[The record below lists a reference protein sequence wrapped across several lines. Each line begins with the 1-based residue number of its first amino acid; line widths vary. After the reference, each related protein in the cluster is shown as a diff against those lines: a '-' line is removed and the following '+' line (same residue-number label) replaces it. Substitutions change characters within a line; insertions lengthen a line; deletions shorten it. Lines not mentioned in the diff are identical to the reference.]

1 MSQEDQH
8 KHKMVRADS
17 LEAGMTG
24 RHRCERC
31 KDYEKERF
39 RIFLQD
45 GGDKNDFKK
54 KDHKTYDVCL
64 GCIIDPE
71 SERYINS
78 NGTMKYLALHKVC
91 AKQHWDHIKKISIHS
106 DPR

>member
-1 MSQEDQH
+1 VSSTFGEFHFWQSVQAP
-8 KHKMVRADS
+8 VAFV
-17 LEAGMTG
+17 
-24 RHRCERC
+24 

-45 GGDKNDFKK
+45 SGDKNDFKK

-78 NGTMKYLALHKVC
+78 NA
-91 AKQHWDHIKKISIHS
+91 
-106 DPR
+106 R